1 MKIPNVLASSDY
13 GPIIVNVND
22 AIIGRLVMDRGFSAA
37 DDIELIRLLLDV
49 ILQRKQSVLF
59 YDVGANIGTHT
70 LALAKIYGERIR
82 IRAFEAQRQIFY
94 MLCGTVALNGLSNVY
109 CHNMAVGDQSGGRI
123 EVQLPN
129 YQVRN
134 NFGSFELVRA
144 EKSDNHLM
152 IKGEQSEFVDLTTMD
167 FYSEHV
173 DFIKLDVE
181 GMESSAIRG
190 GLATISRCRPV
201 CMIEILK
208 SDLEPIVGEFRR
220 LEYCGFQR
228 GGDLIL
234 IPLDF
239 GVQISGLIRLF

>member
-1 MKIPNVLASSDY
+1 MKIPNVLASSDF

-22 AIIGRLVMDRGFSAA
+22 AIIGRLVIDRGFSAA

-49 ILQRKQSVLF
+49 ILQRKQSILF
-59 YDVGANIGTHT
+59 YDVGANIGTHS

-82 IRAFEAQRQIFY
+82 VRAFEAQRQIFY

-109 CHNMAVGDQSGGRI
+109 CHNIAVGDQSGGRI

-134 NFGSFELVRA
+134 NFGSFELVQTQ
-144 EKSDNHLM
+144 KSDNHLM
-152 IKGEQSEFVDLTTMD
+152 VKGEQSEFVDLTTID
-167 FYSEHV
+167 FYEEDI

-201 CMIEILK
+201 CMVEILK
-208 SDLEPIVGEFRR
+208 SDVTSILDEFRQ
-220 LEYCGFQR
+220 LEYCAFLR
-228 GGDLIL
+228 GGDVIL
-234 IPLDF
+234 IPLKL
-239 GVQISGLIRLF
+239 GVQLSGVQRIL